1 MITLVVLLIPA
12 RAWITLATP
21 SWAARFMAR
30 VTLVLAGS
38 TLVLIP
44 AMAWVALAT
53 PSLAARF
60 LA

>member
-1 MITLVVLLIPA
+1 
-12 RAWITLATP
+12 
-21 SWAARFMAR
+21 MAR